1 MNIAEVIRKYRKEAG
16 LTQEEMANRLG
27 VTTPAVN
34 KWENGN
40 SNPDIE
46 LLAPIARLLHI
57 SLDTLMSFHEE
68 LAASEI
74 GDMIR
79 EMDTMFISEGFETVY
94 EWASDKIKEY
104 PNCNMLIWQ
113 VAVMLDAR
121 RLTDVTIDSEKYD
134 EQINAWYELVLKDE
148 DEKIKRHAAA
158 SLFGFYLRKKEYVK
172 AEGYLQYF
180 SDNDPMK
187 KIYQGRLYKE
197 QGDKENAYKTFEDIV
212 LSAYHTLNFA
222 FSLMTGLALEE
233 GDIQEARYLA
243 EKMGAIAGIFEMGK
257 YHECVSMLDV
267 VCAEKNVEE
276 TYHIVEQLLTSVDSL
291 CDFQKSRLFQ
301 HMKFSETGSLFAENL
316 KEKLLEGFRD
326 SESFGYMRG
335 DMAWEDLLQKN
346 RRNGAYH

>member
-68 LAASEI
+68 LAPSEI

-148 DEKIKRHAAA
+148 DEKIKRHAAD
-158 SLFGFYLRKKEYVK
+158 SLFGFYLRKREYVK
-172 AEGYLQYF
+172 AEEYLQYF

-257 YHECVSMLDV
+257 YHECASMLDV

-301 HMKFSETGSLFAENL
+301 HMKFNEQKSSFTENL
-316 KEKLLEGFRD
+316 KEKLLEGFRN
-326 SESFGYMRG
+326 SESFGYMKG
-335 DMAWEDLLQKN
+335 DMAWEDLL
-346 RRNGAYH
+346 R